1 MVHGSQYILTDN
13 MCKHSER
20 MVMPISMEHGV
31 QIQIVPA
38 RMNDRKVYVIQVITP
53 SNPRWITVGVS
64 ETPALALTA
73 LCRMVGATDNSQRK
87 EGYICEVQ
95 TTNEKSIDSLH

>member
-1 MVHGSQYILTDN
+1 MEHGLQCMLMDN
-13 MCKHSER
+13 MYRHSER
-20 MVMPISMEHGV
+20 VVMPISMDCGV
-31 QIQIVPA
+31 QIQILPT

-73 LCRMVGATDNSQRK
+73 LCRMVGATDS
-87 EGYICEVQ
+87 I
-95 TTNEKSIDSLH
+95 TTGRLVNEQN